1 MKTKHIIIGLIILV
15 GILFFIQKKEHAG
28 SVPPPT
34 TPTTPSIP
42 NLSNEAIQN
51 IAKIYADT
59 NNEAVFNNIKV
70 TGNTNLKTLSVS
82 DNSTVNN
89 LNVNGNSSVTGNS
102 VITGTLD
109 VSGKTIFKN
118 QVNFKGAG
126 IDMQTHFP
134 YSDGKN
140 YIRGTT
146 QVDGNLNITD
156 AYNLTSR
163 VLPGTVVEAN
173 GNNYTWPNFGNI
185 AKSYFKRSD
194 PDGTFKIISFY
205 DKPGNRVWIL
215 GYIKIGIQILMFQL
229 QEHGSFISSEE
240 TSRDG
245 NWRFVIPK

>member
-15 GILFFIQKKEHAG
+15 GILFFTQKKEHAG
-28 SVPPPT
+28 SPPPS
-34 TPTTPSIP
+34 TPSTPSIP

-59 NNEAVFNNIKV
+59 NNEAVFNNIKATDNINV
-70 TGNTNLKTLSVS
+70 AGNTNLKTLSVS

-89 LNVNGNSSVTGNS
+89 LNVTGNS
-102 VITGTLD
+102 VITGNLD

-134 YSDGKN
+134 HTDGKN

-163 VLPGTVVEAN
+163 VLPGSVVEITAAQ
-173 GNNYTWPNFGNI
+173 YSWPTFGTL
-185 AKSYFKRSD
+185 AASYFKRSD

-205 DKPGNRVWIL
+205 DKSNNRVWIL

-229 QEHGSFISSEE
+229 KEHGGFISSEE

-245 NWRFVIPK
+245 SWRFVIPK